1 MAKITEIGPS
11 HTAGDEPE
19 GWVLTG
25 AWEGSVLD
33 EDELESEESEEDKSE
48 SVPVDEPVVIRRAD
62 KSEPERAGTPPRN
75 DSGRS
80 TSPDDTKSDQK
91 GKAGK

>member
-33 EDELESEESEEDKSE
+33 EDEPESEPKESESE
-48 SVPVDEPVVIRRAD
+48 SVPVDEPVVIRRAE